1 MCHNFRALK
10 TRIKVTLVFIIL
22 SGLTFIQ
29 SLAQN
34 PEKLE
39 YKAKILEGGVKDG
52 VNYKKLIGNVVFT
65 QQKTIIYCDSAIFY
79 DKTNST
85 EAFGHVRIE
94 DMEDS
99 VTITANRLFYD
110 GNGRTARLREN
121 VVYNDDSIRLYTN
134 NLDYDMINKSAT
146 YFEGGRIEDGQN
158 TMYSQKGNYDT
169 EGKMMIFNE
178 NVRLVTPDYTLE
190 SNDLVYNIVTKKAR
204 TSSATTITMEDGKV
218 LNSNK
223 SSEFDTRLG
232 AYAFLEGE
240 IDTDKYYIKG
250 DELFYNTQIGS
261 YTASGNVYLFA
272 KSDDVIITG
281 QKADFWEEKGIAM
294 IYGDPLLKKV
304 MNQDT
309 MFLRADTLV
318 SIDDSLEVN
327 KRLLAYHNVK
337 IFKSDLQ
344 GKSDSLAYFLNDS
357 SIVFYSDPVLW
368 TDASQITADTI
379 QILIRNGTVDKLN
392 AKINSFIISED
403 STKNFNQIKGRL
415 MTAYFIG
422 NDLKNVDVTGNGE
435 TIYFVA
441 DEENSTVLVGMNRII
456 CTNMKIDFVDN
467 EVHDIRFYTNP
478 DGQFVPPHELKD
490 DKKKLEG
497 FAWRVNE
504 RPTRQEIMI
513 NPFEAEQQRL
523 EKERIYNEEA
533 GFFDSNTP
541 PDAENHADTEKKPE
555 TSQKAQNEELQQ

>member
-1 MCHNFRALK
+1 MCHNYRALK

-34 PEKLE
+34 PDKLE

-99 VTITANRLFYD
+99 VTITSNRLFYD

-146 YFEGGRIEDGQN
+146 YFDGGRIEDGQN

-250 DELFYNTQIGS
+250 DELSYNTQIGS

-392 AKINSFIISED
+392 ARINSFIISED

-513 NPFEAEQQRL
+513 NPFEAEQLRL